1 MTQFVVINQ
10 FKSAMLET
18 IGAAPENIVADG
30 LLHRFKIDGKLNGA
44 YCLHL
49 DGKPA
54 GYFEDFKQGIKTNWK
69 SSVGFI
75 PLSDFQKQQH
85 AKKRLE
91 DEAKR
96 QAEGAAKHQAAA
108 LKAASIW
115 QASTPADANHP
126 YLIAKRI
133 KPHGARQL
141 GSDQALIIPIYNA
154 KQELVN
160 VQYIA
165 RDGAKRFL
173 YGAKKRACFSVIGD
187 HNHGDKFL
195 ICEGFATGASLH
207 ENSGYAV
214 VVALDAGNLEPV
226 AKEIK
231 ALYSTAEIIIAGDND
246 LSGVG
251 QKAAEAA
258 ALAIG
263 AKYILP
269 PVSGQDFNDALNS
282 EVTL

>member
-1 MTQFVVINQ
+1 MSQFATVDQ
-10 FKSAMLET
+10 FKTAMLET
-18 IGAAPENIVADG
+18 IGAAPENIIADG
-30 LLHRFKIDGKLNGA
+30 SLHRFKIDGKLNGA

-85 AKKRLE
+85 AKKRLA
-91 DEAKR
+91 DDAKR
-96 QAEGAAKHQAAA
+96 QAKEVAKHQAAA

-115 QASTPADANHP
+115 QAATSADANHP
-126 YLIAKRI
+126 YLKAKGI

-141 GSDQALIIPIYNA
+141 GWDQALIIPIYNA
-154 KQELVN
+154 NNVLVN
-160 VQYIA
+160 VHYIA
-165 RDGAKRFL
+165 KDGTKRFL
-173 YGAKKRACFSVIGD
+173 FGAKKKGCFSIIGD
-187 HNHGDKFL
+187 HVHGDKLL
-195 ICEGFATGASLH
+195 ICEGWATGASLNEH
-207 ENSGYAV
+207 SGYAV
-214 VVALDAGNLEPV
+214 IVALDAGNLEPV
-226 AKEIK
+226 AKAIR

-269 PVSGQDFNDALNS
+269 LVSGQDFNDALTG
-282 EVTL
+282 EVII